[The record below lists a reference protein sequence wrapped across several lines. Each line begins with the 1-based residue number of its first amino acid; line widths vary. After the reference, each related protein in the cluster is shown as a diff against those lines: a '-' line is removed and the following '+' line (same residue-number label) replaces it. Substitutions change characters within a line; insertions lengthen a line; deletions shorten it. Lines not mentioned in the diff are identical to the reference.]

1 MDHFDE
7 VNTMAHAAV
16 ANNLGG
22 HGSPELKMTLAA
34 FGEKGG
40 NWKKGYELNY
50 GVIND
55 IPGALR

>member
-1 MDHFDE
+1 
-7 VNTMAHAAV
+7 MAHAAV